1 MKNITEN
8 TRTNHHYLV
17 SGVTRGSRWKSICEQ
32 IRFIWA
38 HLGCGLSSHALMV
51 FLCALLLSGCKP
63 DNAITERE
71 LTEARFEEE
80 LGCKISAAQWWE
92 TSVKLQIQV
101 ETDEPVQLWLSSA
114 QQNALLYDYKEIQAS
129 GTVTMTAP
137 QGQSRTLYLSYC
149 GSNHRIQTQ
158 TVTLT
163 GAPVETISLDA
174 KRSDVKQSMP
184 VISPIVHYQ
193 EQDRSHPA
201 SLCGPSVAGNAE
213 YRQLTDEQLIS
224 YFNTVEIFHSVNN
237 YIEVHSL
244 VDDYELLSHGPFYIT
259 WVSGYEAS
267 QNSRILGYYYH
278 SPETYD
284 DIEYVDLSETHR
296 WDYIDGLSKVQ
307 YQISIEEDV
316 AGMHFSPG
324 HWYDANFDQKDDF
337 GSTSSDNMDRIGD
350 SAFNMYKVYRHY
362 YRNISAMR
370 GISFLVDV
378 PEGKCVGFYLRS
390 ETESFP
396 DQWNRLKEKGVRPY
410 VDNSAL
416 FRGTCFS
423 NKGFNVDGKRRSVLR
438 QDGSVIW
445 MGMED
450 IVTGGDNDCND
461 VLFSVTEDAE
471 IYEPEIIDPEVITVD
486 YDGLLP
492 WTLAFE
498 DVYRDADFDFNDAVI
513 KLVPDYEREL
523 CCVTAMAVGSTERVY
538 LYYDGPNGEVNLGEL
553 HELFGNTTTLRHIN
567 TEQPMITS
575 PVVPVECVPWPKNYT
590 MEQDARRFS
599 VRVQRGTCED
609 CTDTLSLPTVP
620 GELPEAL
627 LVAGEWKW
635 PMENRSIISAY
646 TYFPY
651 WSQNPSNI
659 PYWDWYKNGIMGT
672 YVSY

>member
-8 TRTNHHYLV
+8 
-17 SGVTRGSRWKSICEQ
+17 Q

-38 HLGCGLSSHALMV
+38 RLGCGLSSHALIV
-51 FLCALLLSGCKP
+51 FLCALLLSGCTP
-63 DNAITERE
+63 DDAVMEHE

-80 LGCKISAAQWWE
+80 LGCKIATTQWWE

-101 ETDEPVQLWLSSA
+101 ETDEPIQLWLTSA
-114 QQNALLYDYKEIQAS
+114 QQNALLYDYKEVQRS
-129 GTVTMTAP
+129 GTVMMTAP
-137 QGQSRTLYLSYC
+137 QGQSRTVYLSYC
-149 GSNHRIQTQ
+149 SSDHRIQTQ
-158 TVTLT
+158 TLTLT
-163 GAPVETISLDA
+163 GAPVETISLDL
-174 KRSDVKQSMP
+174 KRNKSVFSP
-184 VISPIVHYQ
+184 VVHYSPYMHY
-193 EQDRSHPA
+193 QDPELNRYHPA

-213 YRQLTDEQLIS
+213 YRQLTDEQLNS
-224 YFNTVEIFHSVNN
+224 YFNTIEIFHSVQN

-244 VDDYELLSHGPFYIT
+244 VDDYELVSKGPFYIT

-267 QNSRILGYYYH
+267 QKSRILGYYSH
-278 SPETYD
+278 TPGTYD
-284 DIEYVDLSETHR
+284 DIEYVDFSETHR

-307 YQISIEEDV
+307 YQIGVEEDV
-316 AGMHFSPG
+316 AGIHFSPG
-324 HWYDANFDQKDDF
+324 HWYDANFDMKDYF

-350 SAFNMYKVYRHY
+350 SAFNMYAVYRQY

-396 DQWNRLKEKGVRPY
+396 DQWNRLK
-410 VDNSAL
+410 
-416 FRGTCFS
+416 
-423 NKGFNVDGKRRSVLR
+423 NKEFNVDGKRRRVLR
-438 QDGSVIW
+438 RDGSVIW

-450 IVTGGDNDCND
+450 IVTGGDYDCND
-461 VLFSVTEDAE
+461 VLFSVTEDAD
-471 IYEPEIIDPEVITVD
+471 IYEPEIIDPEIVTVD
-486 YDGLLP
+486 YNDLLP

-498 DVYRDADFDFNDAVI
+498 DVYREADFDFNDAVI
-513 KLVPDYEREL
+513 KLVPDYEKEL
-523 CCVTAMAVGSTERVY
+523 CCITAMAVGSTERMY

-553 HELFGNTTTLRHIN
+553 HEFFGNTSTLRNIN
-567 TEQPMITS
+567 TEQSMLTS
-575 PVVPVECVPWPKNYT
+575 PVVPIDCVPWPRDYT

-599 VRVQRGTCED
+599 IRVQRGTCED
-609 CTDTLSLPTVP
+609 CTDTLSLPSVP

-635 PMENRSIISAY
+635 PMESRSIISVY

-659 PYWDWYKNGIMGT
+659 SYWDWYKNGIMGT